1 MPRRSAADVSRT
13 RAAAIDTAVRTA
25 SVEGL
30 DGLPI
35 GRLAE
40 DMHMSKSGLFGLF
53 GSKLELQIATLQAGI
68 EQFLAE
74 VWRPVQDVPAG
85 ALRLLALCDAWLDF
99 HRREALPGGCFMTT
113 AAVEWDARPGPVR
126 DAVRKAIGLWL
137 KTLAHE
143 VQGAIDAGDLAS
155 ATVPGDVAFQLN
167 ALASAASWNYRLT
180 GEVSTLDMAQRCMR
194 ATLAPPASQ
203 RSPQPA

>member
-1 MPRRSAADVSRT
+1 MPRRSVADVSRT
-13 RAAAIDTAVRTA
+13 RAAAVDTAVRTA

-30 DGLPI
+30 EGLTI

-53 GSKLELQIATLQAGI
+53 GSKLELQIATLEAGI
-68 EQFLAE
+68 EQFLLE
-74 VWRPVQDVPAG
+74 VWRPVQPAPPG
-85 ALRLLALCDAWLDF
+85 LPRLLALCDAWIDF

-113 AAVEWDARPGPVR
+113 AAVEWDARPGQVR

-137 KTLAHE
+137 RTLAHE
-143 VQGAIDAGDLAS
+143 VQVAVGAGDLPAE
-155 ATVPGDVAFQLN
+155 TVPAEAAFQLN

-180 GEVSTLDMAQRCMR
+180 GEPSTLDLARRCMI
-194 ATLAPPASQ
+194 ATLAPGA
-203 RSPQPA
+203 

>member
-1 MPRRSAADVSRT
+1 MPRRSVADVSRT

-30 DGLPI
+30 DGLTI

-53 GSKLELQIATLQAGI
+53 GSKLELQMATLQAGI
-68 EQFLAE
+68 DQFRAE
-74 VWRPVQDVPAG
+74 VWRPVQGAPAG
-85 ALRLLALCDAWLDF
+85 APRLLALCDAWLDF
-99 HRREALPGGCFMTT
+99 HRRDALPGGCFMTT

-126 DAVRKAIGLWL
+126 DAVREANGLWL

-143 VQGAIDAGDLAS
+143 VRRAVDAGDLPS
-155 ATVPGDVAFQLN
+155 TTIPEDVAFQLN

-180 GEVSTLDMAQRCMR
+180 GDVSMLDVAQRCMR
-194 ATLAPPASQ
+194 ATLAPPAG
-203 RSPQPA
+203 